1 LFSGFLYK
9 HVVMR
14 CSHQDRLE
22 QSLLSGYLEDFLLD
36 DFFAADLPREDFFAG
51 DLLPEDFFA
60 ADLFPGTLL
69 PLFLASDKP
78 MAIACLRLV
87 TFFPLRPLLRVPAFF
102 SFMARSTFL
111 PAPAE
116 YLAIEFLF
124 MDSKLMPF
132 ADANEIL
139 GKVTGISD

>member
-1 LFSGFLYK
+1 MFSGFLYK

-14 CSHQDRLE
+14 CSHPDRLE
-22 QSLLSGYLEDFLLD
+22 QSFFSGYLEDFLPD

-60 ADLFPGTLL
+60 ADFLPADLVADDLPPEDFFAADFFPGTLL

-116 YLAIEFLF
+116 YLAI
-124 MDSKLMPF
+124 
-132 ADANEIL
+132 
-139 GKVTGISD
+139 